1 MTPLQYRY
9 GAVCGERDGT
19 SSATVSTQQAWS
31 KRDIDVFSGRLQ
43 WHVHNGRDCAG
54 GRTDGD
60 DRQGVP
66 RVNSSRVALN
76 FPHPCRPHRNWCRG
90 RFLLRRMPESHRRLK
105 GEGLRDGIAIA
116 LHQPGMM
123 EQEGLFPSMP
133 PILILIAGRG
143 RGSSCASATAS
154 KLDALRCFP
163 PACRE
168 RNRPE
173 LNRGFETGKLV
184 VVRS

>member
-1 MTPLQYRY
+1 MEPSRRTRRHEQ
-9 GAVCGERDGT
+9 RD
-19 SSATVSTQQAWS
+19 VKTQQAWS
-31 KRDIDVFSGRLQ
+31 KRDIDVFQAGCSGMFITGATVLADEPMATTAREC
-43 WHVHNGRDCAG
+43 RE
-54 GRTDGD
+54 
-60 DRQGVP
+60 
-66 RVNSSRVALN
+66 VNSSRVALN

-123 EQEGLFPSMP
+123 EQEGLFRSMP